1 MNTENV
7 SEEAQR
13 EILALRAELK
23 QLRDE
28 LEVIRLEKKF
38 SDALQAR
45 IALRADRYLLQ
56 LQAIRDAAFG
66 EVCGVVA
73 DVPQEDFSGLEER
86 E

>member
-1 MNTENV
+1 MENV

-13 EILALRAELK
+13 EIFALRAELK

-45 IALRADRYLLQ
+45 MALRADRYFLQ

-73 DVPQEDFSGLEER
+73 DVPLPQEDFSGLEER